1 MGFLCII
8 AVFGC
13 LFGQFFQSIEQPGV
27 VSPSELL
34 MERFAEALAAPASLR
49 FEVFRAATLSG
60 LLWLDHQIRN
70 RRIADVQDL
79 MPCDALTEKVTSR
92 L

>member
-1 MGFLCII
+1 
-8 AVFGC
+8 
-13 LFGQFFQSIEQPGV
+13 
-27 VSPSELL
+27 

-70 RRIADVQDL
+70 RRIADV
-79 MPCDALTEKVTSR
+79 
-92 L
+92 

>member
-13 LFGQFFQSIEQPGV
+13 LFREFFQSIEQPGV

-34 MERFAEALAAPASLR
+34 MERFAEALAAPASLS